1 MSSFLIKTSLFL
13 KGKKKIPKGVSS
25 FIIIIPSAC
34 FSLSLCKTLTHMF
47 LYQLAISD
55 VSSFTESQQ
64 ASEAYHP
71 HTLDIAKPAS
81 ITP

>member
-1 MSSFLIKTSLFL
+1 
-13 KGKKKIPKGVSS
+13 
-25 FIIIIPSAC
+25 
-34 FSLSLCKTLTHMF
+34 MF